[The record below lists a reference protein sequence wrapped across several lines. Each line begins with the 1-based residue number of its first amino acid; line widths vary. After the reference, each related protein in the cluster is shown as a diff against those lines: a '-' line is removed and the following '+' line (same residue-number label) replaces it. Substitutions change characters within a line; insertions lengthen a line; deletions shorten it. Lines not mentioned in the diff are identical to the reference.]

1 MEPKEQIERAAPV
14 GQALNSFASA
24 ELLKRT
30 DEIIAKEVPLLLS
43 NAARDKFLS
52 LLDDDADPNAA
63 LKAAAK
69 EYKQGQ
75 LVGAEYQFEL

>member
-1 MEPKEQIERAAPV
+1 MVSYGMVPERPHLCNK
-14 GQALNSFASA
+14 AL
-24 ELLKRT
+24 T
-30 DEIIAKEVPLLLS
+30 KEVPLLLS

-52 LLDDDADPNAA
+52 LLANDTGPNAA

-75 LVGAEYQFEL
+75 LVGAEHQFEL

>member
-1 MEPKEQIERAAPV
+1 MNVEEQLPAT
-14 GQALNSFASA
+14 LNSFASA

-30 DEIIAKEVPLLLS
+30 DEIIAKDESRLMS

-52 LLDDDADPNAA
+52 LLDNDTDPNTA